1 MRTTLNID
9 EKILAE
15 VIEATGE
22 KSKSKAVNMALEQ
35 YIRQKKIKNLLSMV
49 GKLKIVDTSEEQAKV
64 EVLPLIKRELPPE
77 PCFQKLPQRSGS
89 K

>member
-9 EKILAE
+9 EHILAE

-35 YIRQKKIKNLLSMV
+35 FIRQIKINNLLSMV
-49 GKLKIVDTSEEQAKV
+49 GKLKIIDTSEEQARVDK
-64 EVLPLIKRELPPE
+64 ERDERIEKLWRREN
-77 PCFQKLPQRSGS
+77 
-89 K
+89 

>member
-22 KSKSKAVNMALEQ
+22 QSKSKAVNMALKQ
-35 YIRQKKIKNLLSMV
+35 FIRQKTIKNLLSMV
-49 GKLKIVDTSEEQAKV
+49 GKLEIDDTSEEQAKV
-64 EVLPLIKRELPPE
+64 DKERDERIEKLWRRE
-77 PCFQKLPQRSGS
+77 S
-89 K
+89 

>member
-35 YIRQKKIKNLLSMV
+35 FVRQKKIKNLLSMV
-49 GKLKIVDTSEEQAKV
+49 GKLEIDDTSEEQAKV
-64 EVLPLIKRELPPE
+64 DKERDERLELLWRGE
-77 PCFQKLPQRSGS
+77 N
-89 K
+89 

>member
-1 MRTTLNID
+1 MRITLNID

-35 YIRQKKIKNLLSMV
+35 FIRQKKIKNLLSMV
-49 GKLKIVDTSEEQAKV
+49 GKLEIDDTSEEQAKV
-64 EVLPLIKRELPPE
+64 DKERDERLELLWRGE
-77 PCFQKLPQRSGS
+77 N
-89 K
+89 

>member
-35 YIRQKKIKNLLSMV
+35 FIRQKKIKNLLSMV
-49 GKLKIVDTSEEQAKV
+49 GKLEIDDTSEEQAKV
-64 EVLPLIKRELPPE
+64 DKERDERLEL
-77 PCFQKLPQRSGS
+77 LW
-89 K
+89 

>member
-35 YIRQKKIKNLLSMV
+35 FVRQKKIKNLLSMV
-49 GKLKIVDTSEEQAKV
+49 GKLEIDDTSEEQAKV
-64 EVLPLIKRELPPE
+64 DKERDERIEKLWRRE
-77 PCFQKLPQRSGS
+77 S
-89 K
+89 

>member
-22 KSKSKAVNMALEQ
+22 KSKSKAVNMALKQ
-35 YIRQKKIKNLLSMV
+35 FIRQKTIKNLLSMV
-49 GKLKIVDTSEEQAKV
+49 GKLEIDDTSEEQAKV
-64 EVLPLIKRELPPE
+64 DKERDERIEKLWRRE
-77 PCFQKLPQRSGS
+77 S
-89 K
+89 

>member
-22 KSKSKAVNMALEQ
+22 QSKSKAVNMALKQ
-35 YIRQKKIKNLLSMV
+35 FIRQKTIKNLLSMV
-49 GKLKIVDTSEEQAKV
+49 GKLEIDDTSEEQAKV
-64 EVLPLIKRELPPE
+64 DKERDERIEKLWRRE
-77 PCFQKLPQRSGS
+77 R
-89 K
+89 